1 MELSAGR
8 VTVFEPTVAPAP
20 DSLPDGHVASFD
32 QSRHAAAGTRPGSWL
47 AVAFRLP
54 PVGLGRVGQA
64 WRRVIDRHGTLRTV
78 LRDDGPDPVTGQP
91 LIRTHDIVVTGG
103 VWRSHGD
110 PGADPATDT
119 AIDTDPRTLLRDY
132 FDEAC
137 EPFGLP
143 SYRLAVVDHGG
154 GHRTAVIGLD
164 HCHGDAWSLLV
175 LVRDMLA
182 FLGTGE
188 DGVVDG
194 ASDRAAGRP
203 ADHTPPG
210 LRATV
215 PSFAEHTRG
224 LEVRPPAPAEVRN
237 RWAEI
242 MAAGGGRMPVFPL
255 DLGDVSVPRDEVVE
269 VVDVLD
275 PTGVARLE
283 AVAADSGVRLLPM
296 AVSVLVQVNRDM
308 GAGALRAVFP
318 VHSRRGPDGD
328 RQRWADSV
336 GWFIT
341 NAVLEADST
350 DPVVC
355 SGAVGDAIAL
365 GSHPLEPLLRPWG
378 GMPQSPG
385 MFAVSWLDNRRLP
398 VQVPAAARPQHVSAR
413 IMTDGV
419 MAWFVVDDDGL
430 QLRVRYP
437 STPQART
444 AVGQWS
450 RRVTAGLRAAAAG
463 SPDASGRREHGTV
476 TVA

>member
-1 MELSAGR
+1 
-8 VTVFEPTVAPAP
+8 
-20 DSLPDGHVASFD
+20 
-32 QSRHAAAGTRPGSWL
+32 
-47 AVAFRLP
+47 
-54 PVGLGRVGQA
+54 
-64 WRRVIDRHGTLRTV
+64 
-78 LRDDGPDPVTGQP
+78 
-91 LIRTHDIVVTGG
+91 
-103 VWRSHGD
+103 
-110 PGADPATDT
+110 
-119 AIDTDPRTLLRDY
+119 
-132 FDEAC
+132 
-137 EPFGLP
+137 
-143 SYRLAVVDHGG
+143 
-154 GHRTAVIGLD
+154 
-164 HCHGDAWSLLV
+164 
-175 LVRDMLA
+175 
-182 FLGTGE
+182 
-188 DGVVDG
+188 
-194 ASDRAAGRP
+194 
-203 ADHTPPG
+203 
-210 LRATV
+210 
-215 PSFAEHTRG
+215 
-224 LEVRPPAPAEVRN
+224 
-237 RWAEI
+237 
-242 MAAGGGRMPVFPL
+242 VFPL

-275 PTGVARLE
+275 PAGVARLE

-308 GAGALRAVFP
+308 GARALRAVFP